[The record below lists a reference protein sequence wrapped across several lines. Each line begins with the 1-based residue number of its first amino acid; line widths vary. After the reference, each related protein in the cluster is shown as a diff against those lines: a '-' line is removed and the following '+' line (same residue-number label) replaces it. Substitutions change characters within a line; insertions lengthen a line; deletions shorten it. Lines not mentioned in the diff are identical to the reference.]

1 MMRRSDH
8 ANRRTAGTWT
18 LALGLLVA
26 AHTVPAAGASGLDD
40 LRAALEGLRGTVPLK
55 VTLTAQ
61 VTTVSKDDDD
71 KVRNASGTAT
81 LAAEDGPQGL
91 RLAYPR
97 DIIVKAVAEGAGRQT
112 DSTAPVPTR
121 NALNELDYADVHSMV
136 HAAETLLIRL
146 EGAKLK
152 AERAEAWNGRPA
164 RLLSLELTVAKNQ
177 QFVDKQSSTMD
188 IWIDEA
194 GRPLAS
200 RAQSMS
206 KGSAYIVVSFEVKN
220 REDRVYTVVGDRL
233 LVTRRDSAG
242 SGSGAGQR
250 GDTKATVT
258 LQPGL

>member
-1 MMRRSDH
+1 MMRRPDQTS
-8 ANRRTAGTWT
+8 RPTAGAWT
-18 LALGLLVA
+18 LALCFLVA
-26 AHTVPAAGASGLDD
+26 AHTVPAAGAGGLED
-40 LRAALEGLRGTVPLK
+40 LRAALEGLRGTVPVK
-55 VTLTAQ
+55 VVLTAQ

-152 AERAEAWNGRPA
+152 AERSEALNGKPA
-164 RLLSLELTVAKNQ
+164 RVLSLELTVAKNQ

-200 RAQSMS
+200 RAQAMS
-206 KGSAYIVVSFEVKN
+206 KGSAYIVVTFEVKN
-220 REDRVYTVVGDRL
+220 REDRVYSIVGDRL
-233 LVTRRDSAG
+233 LVTRRESSG

-250 GDTKATVT
+250 GETKATVT
-258 LQPGL
+258 LQPG

>member
-1 MMRRSDH
+1 MH
-8 ANRRTAGTWT
+8 APVRFRHQTKSPLF
-18 LALGLLVA
+18 LACAVLVA
-26 AHTVPAAGASGLDD
+26 ACTVTSAEASGLDD
-40 LRAALEGLRGTVPLK
+40 LRKALEGLRGTMPVK
-55 VTLTAQ
+55 VSLTAQ

-97 DIIVKAVAEGAGRQT
+97 DIIVKAVAEGAGRQS

-152 AERAEAWNGRPA
+152 AERSEVWNGKPA
-164 RLLSLELTVAKNQ
+164 RLISLDLTVAKNQ

-206 KGSAYIVVSFEVKN
+206 KGSAYIVVTFEVKN
-220 REDRVYTVVGDRL
+220 REDRVYNVVGDRL
-233 LVTRRDSAG
+233 LVIRRESSG

-258 LQPGL
+258 LQPG

>member
-1 MMRRSDH
+1 MMRSPVHSFRHSRSV
-8 ANRRTAGTWT
+8 WT
-18 LALGLLVA
+18 VALSLLVA
-26 AHTVPAAGASGLDD
+26 AHAAPSAEASGLDD
-40 LRAALEGLRGTVPLK
+40 LRKALEGLRGTMPVK
-55 VTLTAQ
+55 VSLTAQ

-152 AERAEAWNGRPA
+152 AEKVEAWNGRPA

-220 REDRVYTVVGDRL
+220 REDRVYSVVGDRL

-258 LQPGL
+258 LQPGM